1 MMVLSVE
8 KAAVFSAKFN
18 IPRAISAWLSVRNG
32 DKRGAAGIINK
43 NSRNYVPKYKPNYK
57 ER

>member
-1 MMVLSVE
+1 MMVLSIV

-18 IPRAISAWLSVRNG
+18 TPIAISACLSVRNG
-32 DKRGAAGIINK
+32 ARRGAASIINR
-43 NSRNYVPKYKPNYK
+43 NSRNYVPKYNPDYK